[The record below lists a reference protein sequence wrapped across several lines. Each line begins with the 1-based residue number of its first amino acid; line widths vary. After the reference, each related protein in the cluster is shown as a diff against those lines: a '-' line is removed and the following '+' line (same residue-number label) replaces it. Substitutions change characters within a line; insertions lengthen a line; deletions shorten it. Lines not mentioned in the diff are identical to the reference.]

1 MSLASQ
7 AARAFS
13 IEDLRTIA
21 RKRLPRAIFEFYDG
35 GAEDEVTLRDNLE
48 AFKRVRILPRA
59 LNDVSKVDLSCELV
73 GGPAA
78 MPLAIAPTGAANFGR
93 HGADIAIARAAA
105 AMGLPYALSTSATTT
120 IEQIAQAAPGRLW
133 FQAYILADKQKLA
146 SLIDRARA
154 ADYEGLM
161 ITVDLPVGGKRER
174 DFRNHLQFPFKYTPR
189 NVLDFASRPFWSLG
203 MLLKGVPQMEN
214 IKELKRDTGGGQKL
228 SSTAGKN
235 YDPAFDWTQLQIM
248 RDNWSRKLIVK
259 GVMHP
264 NDADRLAC
272 MGVDAIVVSNHG
284 GRQLDGAPATL
295 DALPGVV
302 HAAAGRVPVLVDGGV
317 RRGIDILKA
326 RALGAQ
332 GVLTGRATLFG
343 ALAAGQPGAA
353 RALDILKDELSRS
366 MQLSGICKVSEI
378 DQDLLFKKYPD

>member
-1 MSLASQ
+1 MSLESVAAS
-7 AARAFS
+7 AFS
-13 IEDLRTIA
+13 IDDLRRLA

-35 GAEDEVTLRDNLE
+35 GAEQEITLRDNLE
-48 AFKRVRILPRA
+48 AFKRLRILPKA
-59 LNDVSKVDLSCELV
+59 LNDVSKVDTSCELV
-73 GGPAA
+73 GGSATI
-78 MPLAIAPTGAANFGR
+78 PLAIAPTGALNFGR

-105 AMGLPYALSTSATTT
+105 ALGVPYALSTSATTT
-120 IEQIAQAAPGRLW
+120 IEDIAQAAPGRLW
-133 FQAYILADKQKLA
+133 FQAYILSNKEKLA
-146 SLIDRARA
+146 ALIARAYA

-189 NVLDFASRPFWSLG
+189 NVMDFASKPFWSLN

-259 GVMHP
+259 GVMQP
-264 NDADRLAC
+264 RDADRLAR

-295 DALPGVV
+295 DALPAVV
-302 HAAAGRVPVLVDGGV
+302 RAAAGRVPVLVDGGV

-343 ALAAGQPGAA
+343 AIAAGQPGAT
-353 RALDILKDELSRS
+353 RALDILKDELARS
-366 MQLSGICKVSEI
+366 MQLSGVSQISEI
-378 DQDLLFKKYPD
+378 DQELVFRPSSL